1 MDKFA
6 HPPAPEIA
14 FSFLF
19 FSFPFFLS
27 LSSSSSSSFS
37 IPLPFFFL
45 FVPFVI
51 IFFIGRLLTAC
62 WLYMCVRYGRY
73 ALQSV

>member
-1 MDKFA
+1 MDKYA

-14 FSFLF
+14 FSFS
-19 FSFPFFLS
+19 FSFFLS
-27 LSSSSSSSFS
+27 LSSSFSFS
-37 IPLPFFFL
+37 IPLHFL
-45 FVPFVI
+45 FLFFPSVFV
-51 IFFIGRLLTAC
+51 FFIGRLLTAC